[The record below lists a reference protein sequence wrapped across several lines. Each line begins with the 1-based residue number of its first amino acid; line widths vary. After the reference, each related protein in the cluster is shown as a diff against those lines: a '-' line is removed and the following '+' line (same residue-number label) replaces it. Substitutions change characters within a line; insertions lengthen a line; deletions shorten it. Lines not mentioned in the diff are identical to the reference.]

1 MKPLLLTIV
10 IGFILLFFILW
21 KTKILRFKKFSKLNI
36 SSKKVN
42 NKSPIMFMFSL
53 KSKSDC
59 KYLEQRLLKLL
70 YGERKAARRLIEQ
83 AKKKNPGRSENWYYE
98 KVIDDLQ
105 CDRR

>member
-1 MKPLLLTIV
+1 MEPLLLTIF

-21 KTKILRFKKFSKLNI
+21 KTGILRFKNISKLNI
-36 SSKKVN
+36 GSKKVN
-42 NKSPIMFMFSL
+42 NKAPIRFMFSL

-70 YGERKAARRLIEQ
+70 YGDRKAARRLIEQ

-105 CDRR
+105 CERR

>member
-1 MKPLLLTIV
+1 MEPLLLTIV
-10 IGFILLFFILW
+10 IGFILLFFLLW
-21 KTKILRFKKFSKLNI
+21 KTNILRFKNILKINI

-42 NKSPIMFMFSL
+42 KKNLIMFMFSL
-53 KSKSDC
+53 KSKFDC

-70 YGERKAARRLIEQ
+70 YGDRKAARRLIEQ
-83 AKKKNPGRSENWYYE
+83 AKKKNPGRSEKWYYE

>member
-42 NKSPIMFMFSL
+42 NKSPIMFMF
-53 KSKSDC
+53 
-59 KYLEQRLLKLL
+59 
-70 YGERKAARRLIEQ
+70 
-83 AKKKNPGRSENWYYE
+83 
-98 KVIDDLQ
+98 
-105 CDRR
+105 